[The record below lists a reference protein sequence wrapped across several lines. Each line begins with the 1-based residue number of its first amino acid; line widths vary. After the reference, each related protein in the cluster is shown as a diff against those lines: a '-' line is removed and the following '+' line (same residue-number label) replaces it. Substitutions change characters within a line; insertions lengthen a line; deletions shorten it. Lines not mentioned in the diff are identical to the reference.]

1 MLLQNLT
8 FREIASELSKTGL
21 QFMKEDTTQRNGGS
35 EASLGGKRML
45 GLAACHQVVGHWDSH
60 IWEGPVVK
68 RDWEIIS
75 NLRG

>member
-35 EASLGGKRML
+35 EASLGGKKML
-45 GLAACHQVVGHWDSH
+45 GLAECVARWWATGTPTF
-60 IWEGPVVK
+60 G
-68 RDWEIIS
+68 RDRLSREIGKSSPI
-75 NLRG
+75 